1 MIYINLVKG
10 AIMKKNIIDYYALIM
25 MILFIIYNTIF
36 KDLKIGGLLYQI
48 FMVVLIV
55 LNITILM
62 KFRKRIK
69 LKGLII
75 VIYFVIWFIF
85 SKNTLQCFFA
95 ISNMIILIAIGFM
108 ESNFIKV
115 LSILIGLFFVV
126 FSMPLFFA
134 FLLTYGTG
142 ISEESGRNDVHDDM
156 HFYCENNYEV
166 YSYSAGAM
174 DRFHYSVGKHYEFLD
189 IDGIIYISYNERK
202 EVSQE
207 EYNNYLNTHKCKLV
221 GDVSGSK

>member
-1 MIYINLVKG
+1 
-10 AIMKKNIIDYYALIM
+10 MKKIIIDYYALIM
-25 MILFIIYNTIF
+25 MILFIIYNIIL

-48 FMVVLIV
+48 FMIALIV
-55 LNITILM
+55 LNIIILI

-75 VIYFVIWFIF
+75 VVYFFIWFLF
-85 SKNTLQCFFA
+85 SKNALQCCFGITNIFT
-95 ISNMIILIAIGFM
+95 LIAIGFM

-115 LSILIGLFFVV
+115 ISVLITLFFVV
-126 FSMPLFFA
+126 FSMPLLFVY
-134 FLLTYGTG
+134 LLAYGTG
-142 ISEESGRNDVHDDM
+142 ISKESGRNDIYDDM
-156 HFYCENNYEV
+156 HYYCENNYEV

-174 DRFHYSVGKHYEFLD
+174 DSFHYSIGKHYEFLD
-189 IDGIIYISYNERK
+189 IDGIIFISYNERN

-221 GDVSGSK
+221 GDVNGSK

>member
-1 MIYINLVKG
+1 
-10 AIMKKNIIDYYALIM
+10 MKKNIIDYYALIM
-25 MILFIIYNTIF
+25 MILFIIYNIIF

-75 VIYFVIWFIF
+75 VIYFLIWFIF
-85 SKNTLQCFFA
+85 SKNALQCFFA

-126 FSMPLFFA
+126 FSMPLFLA
-134 FLLTYGTG
+134 FLLTYGIG
-142 ISEESGRNDVHDDM
+142 ISEESGRNDIYDDM

-189 IDGIIYISYNERK
+189 IDGIIYISYKERK

-221 GDVSGSK
+221 GDVNGSK

>member
-1 MIYINLVKG
+1 
-10 AIMKKNIIDYYALIM
+10 MKKIIIDYYALIM
-25 MILFIIYNTIF
+25 MILFIIYNIIL

-48 FMVVLIV
+48 FMIALIV
-55 LNITILM
+55 LNIIILI

-75 VIYFVIWFIF
+75 VVYFFIWFLF
-85 SKNTLQCFFA
+85 SKNALQCCFGITNIFT
-95 ISNMIILIAIGFM
+95 LIAIGFM

-115 LSILIGLFFVV
+115 ISVLITLFFVV
-126 FSMPLFFA
+126 FSMPLLFVY
-134 FLLTYGTG
+134 LLAYGIG
-142 ISEESGRNDVHDDM
+142 ISEESGRNDIYDDM
-156 HFYCENNYEV
+156 HYYCENNYEV

-174 DRFHYSVGKHYEFLD
+174 DSFHYSIGKHYEFLD
-189 IDGIIYISYNERK
+189 IDGIGIIFISYNERN

-221 GDVSGSK
+221 GDVNGSK